1 MSWWQRTTQLP
12 LIKRSIRRIKQY
24 YLWREQ
30 VRSDLIRLL
39 AVMRP
44 WHLALADRVVERGWI
59 ARRDD

>member
-1 MSWWQRTTQLP
+1 